1 MKLTP
6 MDINNKEF
14 KRGLRGYNP
23 EEVDEFLDEVIENYE
38 QLYKDNSKLKE
49 KVTIANEQ
57 IEHYKKIESTIQNT
71 LLLAQ
76 NAADQA
82 KTSAEKEADIV
93 VKNANETAQKILDK
107 AHNDVLELN
116 DEYESMK
123 QEFIKFRAKFRNF
136 MNTQLQTFDDL
147 EKDVLKHYNVSNPVF
162 EGDNEKQSESIK
174 DKNDSF
180 IKKPQKEVEEKDIS
194 DDLSDFFSKKSEDVK
209 EDKLSE
215 EKGEESAEA
224 KPNLD
229 DTMDFGVDSIKSKDK
244 GIEKDELDQIKSFF
258 ASDEN

>member
-49 KVTIANEQ
+49 KVTLANEQ

-82 KTSAEKEADIV
+82 KISAEKEADMVI
-93 VKNANETAQKILDK
+93 KNANETAQRILDK

-116 DEYESMK
+116 DEYEKMK

-147 EKDVLKHYNVSNPVF
+147 EKDVLKNYNVLSS
-162 EGDNEKQSESIK
+162 EEQIKNEEI
-174 DKNDSF
+174 
-180 IKKPQKEVEEKDIS
+180 QKEEDINNEVRIELEKAEVVKEQEEEEKEETI
-194 DDLSDFFSKKSEDVK
+194 K
-209 EDKLSE
+209 EKE
-215 EKGEESAEA
+215 V
-224 KPNLD
+224 NLD
-229 DTMDFGVDSIKSKDK
+229 DTIDFGINSIGKHDVKDQ
-244 GIEKDELDQIKSFF
+244 KDEIDEIKSFF
-258 ASDEN
+258 ASDDDDK

>member
-49 KVTIANEQ
+49 KITLANEQ

-82 KTSAEKEADIV
+82 KTSAEKEF
-93 VKNANETAQKILDK
+93 KN
-107 AHNDVLELN
+107 
-116 DEYESMK
+116 Y
-123 QEFIKFRAKFRNF
+123 
-136 MNTQLQTFDDL
+136 
-147 EKDVLKHYNVSNPVF
+147 KDTSLKHDEPLYSKIVSTIN
-162 EGDNEKQSESIK
+162 SY
-174 DKNDSF
+174 
-180 IKKPQKEVEEKDIS
+180 KE
-194 DDLSDFFSKKSEDVK
+194 
-209 EDKLSE
+209 
-215 EKGEESAEA
+215 
-224 KPNLD
+224 N
-229 DTMDFGVDSIKSKDK
+229 
-244 GIEKDELDQIKSFF
+244 
-258 ASDEN
+258 N

>member
-49 KVTIANEQ
+49 KITLANEQ

-82 KTSAEKEADIV
+82 KTSAEKEADMV
-93 VKNANETAQKILDK
+93 VKNANETAQRILYK
-107 AHNDVLELN
+107 AQNDVLELN
-116 DEYESMK
+116 DENEKMK

-147 EKDVLKHYNVSNPVF
+147 EKDVLKNYNATSLA
-162 EGDNEKQSESIK
+162 EQDENEEQLNKEEAINSEVKIELE
-174 DKNDSF
+174 KNNSYEEINGSKEDEE
-180 IKKPQKEVEEKDIS
+180 IVKAKEV
-194 DDLSDFFSKKSEDVK
+194 
-209 EDKLSE
+209 
-215 EKGEESAEA
+215 
-224 KPNLD
+224 NLD
-229 DTMDFGVDSIKSKDK
+229 DTADFAIDSFSKLDK
-244 GIEKDELDQIKSFF
+244 KAQKDEIDEIKSFF
-258 ASDEN
+258 ASDDDE

>member
-49 KVTIANEQ
+49 KVTLANEQ

-82 KTSAEKEADIV
+82 KTSAEKEADMVI
-93 VKNANETAQKILDK
+93 KNANETAQRILDK

-116 DEYESMK
+116 DEYEKMK

-147 EKDVLKHYNVSNPVF
+147 EKDVLKNYNVVSS
-162 EGDNEKQSESIK
+162 EEQIKNEEI
-174 DKNDSF
+174 
-180 IKKPQKEVEEKDIS
+180 QKEEDINNEVRIELEKDEKAEVVKEQEEEEKEETI
-194 DDLSDFFSKKSEDVK
+194 K
-209 EDKLSE
+209 EKE
-215 EKGEESAEA
+215 V
-224 KPNLD
+224 NLD
-229 DTMDFGVDSIKSKDK
+229 DTIDFGINSIGKHDVKDQ
-244 GIEKDELDQIKSFF
+244 KDEIDEIKSFF
-258 ASDEN
+258 ASDDDDK